1 MYIKKIVTHSGNFHA
16 DELLAICM
24 VKMFLKDGDKIPVE
38 RVSVVPEKYL
48 KDKEVMVIDI
58 GRSYDKELRNFD
70 HHQDSNLPAACILVG
85 REVCPEDIYPY
96 LERYLLGYV
105 SDVDTGKIWSDF
117 PSVNNILR
125 KYETFDDA
133 ILVATIIL
141 RGFVI
146 SAYKAKESIRVW
158 SSLEKLNGIVIN
170 RTNTPVMNWK
180 SMAEREG
187 IYIMITPSD
196 REEGWNVILRSTEY
210 VVPLC
215 MREKIGRDKTII
227 KIIPD
232 DKQIFLHNEGFMA
245 VYREYND
252 ALSTA
257 QKVVET
263 INEMFNIKTS
273 KNEKESNKIV

>member
-16 DELLAICM
+16 DELLAICV

-38 RVSVVPEKYL
+38 RISTVPEKYL
-48 KDKEVMVIDI
+48 KDKSVMVIDI
-58 GRSYDKELRNFD
+58 GRDYDVNLRNFD

-105 SDVDTGKIWSDF
+105 SDVDTGKIWTDF
-117 PSVNNILR
+117 PSVNNIL
-125 KYETFDDA
+125 KNYESFEDA

-146 SAYKAKESIRVW
+146 SAYKTKKSVDVW
-158 SSLEKLNGIVIN
+158 NSLEKLNGVVIN
-170 RTNTPVMNWK
+170 KTNTPIMNWK
-180 SMAEREG
+180 SMAEKEG
-187 IYIMITPSD
+187 IYVMITPSD

-210 VVPLC
+210 TIPLC
-215 MREKIGRDKTII
+215 MREELGRNKTII
-227 KIIPD
+227 KILPD

-245 VYREYND
+245 VYREYDD
-252 ALSTA
+252 ALYKA
-257 QKVVET
+257 QTVVET
-263 INEMFNIKTS
+263 INKMFNIKNQQ
-273 KNEKESNKIV
+273 K